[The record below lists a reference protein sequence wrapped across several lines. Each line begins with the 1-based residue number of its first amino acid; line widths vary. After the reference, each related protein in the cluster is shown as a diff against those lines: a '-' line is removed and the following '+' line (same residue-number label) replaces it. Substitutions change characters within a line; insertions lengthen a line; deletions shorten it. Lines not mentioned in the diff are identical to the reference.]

1 METAIYRF
9 AGGVDG
15 TKPVGGIALDA
26 SGAIYG
32 TTRFGGAAGF
42 GTVFK
47 LTSIPSGYTKQTLYS
62 FAGGLDGAVP
72 EAGLRIDAMGTISG
86 TTSAGGGCVKRS
98 GGCGTV
104 FRLVPAHGTYQET
117 VLYRFAGDPDGATP
131 TGNVIADAAGTLYG
145 TTMHGGEGYGSVF
158 AVSCA
163 HAVCSERVLYRF
175 RGGMD
180 GALPV
185 DGDGLLADAAGSLYG
200 TTSAGGNMACTSGCG
215 TVFALQRRADGSF
228 REKLLYGFS
237 GPDGANPNGSLI
249 SDPAG
254 ARFGTTRLGGPSGFG
269 VVFELAPSGAET
281 TIHAFSGGSGDGF
294 EPTTRVVRNAAG
306 SLFGTSEFGGTCS
319 VQPFFS
325 CGNVFELTPSPM
337 GAYGLSILAN
347 FSAGTDGFLPRSS
360 LAPGAHG
367 AFFGTTESGGG
378 SRACPNGCGTV
389 YEILP

>member
-163 HAVCSERVLYRF
+163 HAVCSEHPRAAIWP
-175 RGGMD
+175 
-180 GALPV
+180 ALP
-185 DGDGLLADAAGSLYG
+185 AAVRCSHCSGERTAHFARSSSMG
-200 TTSAGGNMACTSGCG
+200 SAGRTGRIR
-215 TVFALQRRADGSF
+215 TVA
-228 REKLLYGFS
+228 
-237 GPDGANPNGSLI
+237 
-249 SDPAG
+249 
-254 ARFGTTRLGGPSGFG
+254 
-269 VVFELAPSGAET
+269 
-281 TIHAFSGGSGDGF
+281 
-294 EPTTRVVRNAAG
+294 
-306 SLFGTSEFGGTCS
+306 
-319 VQPFFS
+319 
-325 CGNVFELTPSPM
+325 
-337 GAYGLSILAN
+337 
-347 FSAGTDGFLPRSS
+347 
-360 LAPGAHG
+360 
-367 AFFGTTESGGG
+367 
-378 SRACPNGCGTV
+378 
-389 YEILP
+389 